1 MGGRHAQA
9 RVVILALDT
18 STPATTVAV
27 GRDGGVLAERTVVD
41 ARRHA
46 EVLTPLIVAVLQAA
60 ASTMSELTHV
70 VTGVGPGPYTGLRV
84 GVVTALSLGDALGIP
99 VLGVV
104 SHDILAAG
112 RPADAPDALLV
123 ATDAR
128 RKEVFW
134 SRYDGGHRV
143 VGPAVDRPDVVAQ
156 QWPAM
161 PVVGDGAR
169 QYSELLGQP
178 LHPLLP
184 SAATLATLAMQRLSD
199 GGTFEPAQPLY
210 LRRPDAVERATG
222 PTVTP

>member
-1 MGGRHAQA
+1 M
-9 RVVILALDT
+9 ILALDT

-27 GRDGGVLAERTVVD
+27 GRDGVVAAERTVVD

-46 EVLTPLIVAVLQAA
+46 EVLTPLIVEVLQAA
-60 ASTMSELTHV
+60 ASSMTELTHV

-104 SHDILAAG
+104 SHDVLAAG
-112 RPADAPDALLV
+112 RPADSPDAVLV

-134 SRYDGGHRV
+134 SRYVGGRRV
-143 VGPAVDRPDVVAQ
+143 LGPAVDRPDVVAR
-156 QWPAM
+156 QWPGV
-161 PVVGDGAR
+161 PVVGDGASL
-169 QYSELLGQP
+169 YAGLLGLP

-184 SAATLATLAMQRLSD
+184 SAAVLAALAMQRLST
-199 GGTFEPAQPLY
+199 GGDFEPPQPLY
-210 LRRPDAVERATG
+210 LRRPDAVERAASR
-222 PTVTP
+222 TVTP